1 MTGSRT
7 KGPACMTSGRGCRG
21 QLLFSPKADLG
32 RKLAWLLAASEE
44 VAQGNSHCGLL
55 FSSSEL
61 IMTAS
66 LFQGSGRGKF
76 SAESNGLQWEH
87 HRNTKG
93 RGGNRSHLGAPPPRP
108 VISLALVEPSLDNQ
122 KTQWRQVP
130 SPSRKASSPARQ
142 GSRWELGSYR
152 RRRISR
158 KS

>member
-32 RKLAWLLAASEE
+32 RKLSGLLAASEE

-66 LFQGSGRGKF
+66 LFRVSGRGKF

-93 RGGNRSHLGAPPPRP
+93 RGENRSHLGAPPRP
-108 VISLALVEPSLDNQ
+108 VISLGLVEPSLDNQ

-130 SPSRKASSPARQ
+130 SLSRKASNPVRQ

-152 RRRISR
+152 RR
-158 KS
+158 